1 MIVQCSF
8 WACFVITIV
17 NAMWV
22 KLRLDLI
29 SKALTV
35 LHKACFLGFYLL
47 VLSIV
52 SVALEPG

>member
-22 KLRLDLI
+22 KLRLGLI

-35 LHKACFLGFYLL
+35 LTKLASLDFTC
-47 VLSIV
+47 
-52 SVALEPG
+52 